1 MPIWYASLLSPSP
14 QKRRPDR
21 GRILGKKNA
30 AWKLGGKYMRGL
42 IMPNLQT
49 FDKRVLTM
57 TSRDIAELVESRHD
71 SVRLSIERL
80 AERGVIQLPPLV
92 EVENN
97 QATSPNSKSRVYVF
111 SGEQGKRDSIVV
123 VAQLSP
129 EFTARLVDR
138 WQELEAQVAKPALP
152 DFSNPAEAARAW
164 AAQYEQRAAL
174 EAKVAED
181 APKVEFYH
189 DVTGS
194 DNAIDMATVAKVLN
208 RGIGRNRLFAFLR
221 EAGVLDS
228 RNAPYQRFVDMGW
241 FRQVETK
248 WQKAN
253 GDWQIG
259 IKTVVFQR
267 GVEGIARLL
276 DKKEAA

>member
-1 MPIWYASLLSPSP
+1 MT
-14 QKRRPDR
+14 
-21 GRILGKKNA
+21 
-30 AWKLGGKYMRGL
+30 
-42 IMPNLQT
+42 NLQT

-71 SVRLSIERL
+71 DTKRSIERL
-80 AERGVIQLPPLV
+80 AERGVIELPPLA
-92 EVENN
+92 EIPT
-97 QATSPNSKSRVYVF
+97 ATKPVQVYVF
-111 SGEQGKRDSIVV
+111 SGEQGKRDSIIV

-164 AAQYEQRAAL
+164 ATQYEQRAAL
-174 EAKVAED
+174 EAK
-181 APKVEFYH
+181 
-189 DVTGS
+189 
-194 DNAIDMATVAKVLN
+194 VAKVLN

-221 EAGVLDS
+221 DEGVLDS
-228 RNAPYQRFVDMGW
+228 RNAPYQRFIDMGW

-248 WQKAN
+248 WQKPN

-259 IKTVVFQR
+259 IKTVVFQK

>member
-1 MPIWYASLLSPSP
+1 MNPLLA
-14 QKRRPDR
+14 QHKQ
-21 GRILGKKNA
+21 N
-30 AWKLGGKYMRGL
+30 
-42 IMPNLQT
+42 
-49 FDKRVLTM
+49 LTM

-71 SVRLSIERL
+71 DTKRSIERL
-80 AERGVIQLPPLV
+80 AERGVIELPPLA
-92 EVENN
+92 EIPT
-97 QATSPNSKSRVYVF
+97 ATKPVQVYVF

-138 WQELEAQVAKPALP
+138 WQELEAQFAAPALP

-194 DNAIDMATVAKVLN
+194 DSVIDMATVAKVLN

-221 EAGVLDS
+221 DECVLDS
-228 RNAPYQRFVDMGW
+228 RNAPYQRFIDMGW

-248 WQKAN
+248 WQKPN

-259 IKTVVFQR
+259 IKTVVFQK

-276 DKKEAA
+276 DKKKAA

>member
-1 MPIWYASLLSPSP
+1 MT
-14 QKRRPDR
+14 
-21 GRILGKKNA
+21 
-30 AWKLGGKYMRGL
+30 
-42 IMPNLQT
+42 NLQT
-49 FDKRVLTM
+49 FDKHVLTM

-71 SVRLSIERL
+71 NVRVSIERL
-80 AERGVIQLPPLV
+80 AERGVIQFPAMQVSEIINNLGLP
-92 EVENN
+92 
-97 QATSPNSKSRVYVF
+97 QKQSVYVF
-111 SGEQGKRDSIVV
+111 SGEQGKRDSIIV

-194 DNAIDMATVAKVLN
+194 DSVIDMATVAKVLN

-221 EAGVLDS
+221 DEGVLDA
-228 RNAPYQRFVDMGW
+228 RNAPYQRFIDMGW

-248 WQKAN
+248 WQKPN

-259 IKTVVFQR
+259 IKTVVFQK

-276 DKKEAA
+276 DRKEAA

>member
-1 MPIWYASLLSPSP
+1 MN
-14 QKRRPDR
+14 Q
-21 GRILGKKNA
+21 
-30 AWKLGGKYMRGL
+30 L
-42 IMPNLQT
+42 IAQHKQN
-49 FDKRVLTM
+49 LTM
-57 TSRDIAELVESRHD
+57 SSRNIAELTGKEHKNVMADCRK
-71 SVRLSIERL
+71 L
-80 AERGVIQLPPLV
+80 AGFYAETYSA
-92 EVENN
+92 E
-97 QATSPNSKSRVYVF
+97 KS
-111 SGEQGKRDSIVV
+111 
-123 VAQLSP
+123 AQLVKSASYTDP
-129 EFTARLVDR
+129 TGRTLPCYALSKDACLDLITGYSLPHRHAINQR
-138 WQELEAQVAKPALP
+138 WMEMEAQLAAPALP

-228 RNAPYQRFVDMGW
+228 RNIPYQRFVDMGW
-241 FRQVETK
+241 FRLVETK
-248 WQKAN
+248 WQKPN

-259 IKTVVFQR
+259 IKTVVFQK